1 MLFKEMFLCAMY
13 LCLSLPVSEMKLE
26 MGCSLAGLAGTE
38 KEVWKDVIR
47 QNVALS
53 TDTEIEGLEWLDGK
67 ESCLRVKIRYRE
79 TPEDN
84 YRHKEDYFF
93 FLEGG
98 NDAIQVLH
106 VDYPDKDVE
115 NIGKERYVWNACDF
129 NAHFEDVTFDG
140 QEDLLLFLGYSGV
153 HGTQI
158 YAAYVWENGCYRYEP
173 TFEKIPNYTTDMEER
188 VIRGENTDSAASSSY
203 FVFVYRNGKFEQVSQ
218 GTGKLVR

>member
-98 NDAIQVLH
+98 NDATQVLQ
-106 VDYPDKDVE
+106 
-115 NIGKERYVWNACDF
+115 
-129 NAHFEDVTFDG
+129 VTFDG